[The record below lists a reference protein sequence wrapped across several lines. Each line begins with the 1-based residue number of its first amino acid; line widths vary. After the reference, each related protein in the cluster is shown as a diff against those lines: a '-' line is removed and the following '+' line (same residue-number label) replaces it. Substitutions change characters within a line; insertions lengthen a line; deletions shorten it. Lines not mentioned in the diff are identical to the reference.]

1 MSAIST
7 MISEPRFW
15 VLLVFL
21 SAFGLILSE
30 KIHRTIAA
38 WFGCVCILFLGI
50 SMNVFHLCHTVTD
63 AGEAKVGHFIAKF
76 LGSGGEVCHDS
87 LESLMLSWIHFDVIG
102 LLLGMMIFAA
112 LLEISG
118 FFEFVAVKAAKMS
131 EGDPWKLLVF
141 LGTLTPL
148 LSLVIDNVTAVIII
162 APVTLKI
169 CNRLEINPI
178 PLLIA
183 EAILSNTGGVASMVG
198 DPPNVMIASTAAGIP
213 EIAGLFGFI
222 GFLWRLGFI
231 SLLAWAATLGYMR
244 WYYRDWTESVPSHV
258 ESLMEQDEWDAIE
271 DRNLLIMTSIVLS
284 ITIAMFTLTELL
296 HLGIHIHALALA
308 GAGIALIAARPED
321 TEMRHGLMHTVSE
334 KVEWAALMFFAAL
347 FILVGAMDNV
357 GYLEDLA
364 YWIFDNFGADHVVLA
379 VVIIWV
385 SAIASAIV
393 DNIPFT
399 AAMIPIIASLEA
411 VGVNIAALCWC
422 LALGVGMGG
431 NGTHIG
437 STANV
442 YIVTVSEKLAKTT
455 GNPDMAITPLKW
467 AKKGLP
473 VMLLTLVIC
482 TIIMYV
488 FFDYYAIPLHG

>member
-131 EGDPWKLLVF
+131 KGDPWKLLVF

-399 AAMIPIIASLEA
+399 AAMIPVILAIGTQDPTLDIAPLFWA
-411 VGVNIAALCWC
+411 
-422 LALGVGMGG
+422 LALGAGFGG
-431 NGTHIG
+431 NATPIG
-437 STANV
+437 SSANV
-442 YIVTVSEKLAKTT
+442 VTIAISERSPQPITT
-455 GNPDMAITPLKW
+455 GEWMRI
-467 AKKGLP
+467 GLP
-473 VMLLTLVIC
+473 VMLITCTMASISMFIFHGTL
-482 TIIMYV
+482 YSS
-488 FFDYYAIPLHG
+488 

>member
-1 MSAIST
+1 MSAISV
-7 MISEPRFW
+7 MVSEPRFW
-15 VLLVFL
+15 VMLVFL

-50 SMNVFHLCHTVTD
+50 TMNVFHQCHTVAD

-231 SLLAWAATLGYMR
+231 SFLACGNPRLHAL
-244 WYYRDWTESVPSHV
+244 
-258 ESLMEQDEWDAIE
+258 
-271 DRNLLIMTSIVLS
+271 VLS
-284 ITIAMFTLTELL
+284 
-296 HLGIHIHALALA
+296 
-308 GAGIALIAARPED
+308 
-321 TEMRHGLMHTVSE
+321 
-334 KVEWAALMFFAAL
+334 
-347 FILVGAMDNV
+347 
-357 GYLEDLA
+357 
-364 YWIFDNFGADHVVLA
+364 
-379 VVIIWV
+379 
-385 SAIASAIV
+385 
-393 DNIPFT
+393 
-399 AAMIPIIASLEA
+399 
-411 VGVNIAALCWC
+411 
-422 LALGVGMGG
+422 
-431 NGTHIG
+431 
-437 STANV
+437 
-442 YIVTVSEKLAKTT
+442 
-455 GNPDMAITPLKW
+455 
-467 AKKGLP
+467 
-473 VMLLTLVIC
+473 
-482 TIIMYV
+482 
-488 FFDYYAIPLHG
+488 